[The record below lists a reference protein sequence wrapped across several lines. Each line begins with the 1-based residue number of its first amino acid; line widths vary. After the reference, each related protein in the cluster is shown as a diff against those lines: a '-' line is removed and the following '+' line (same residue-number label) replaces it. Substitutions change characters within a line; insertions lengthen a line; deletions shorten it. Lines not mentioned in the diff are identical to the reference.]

1 MERVLTLVDKK
12 ELSLTGIDE
21 VLSFDDK
28 EIVLKSD
35 GEKIFIKGIG
45 LSIKNFDGEEKRFD
59 AEGEVSSITYKS
71 GAPSIKKLFK

>member
-1 MERVLTLVDKK
+1 MERVLTLIDKK

-45 LSIKNFDGEEKRFD
+45 LSIKNFDGDEKRFD
-59 AEGEVSSITYKS
+59 GEGEVLSITYKS
-71 GAPSIKKLFK
+71 GVPSIKKLFK